1 MRYGSVTLAALA
13 AMLGTVVHADVG
25 DAARDVIGPAYARFA
40 EAAASLDSAARADCS
55 AAALQAP
62 YQAAWDAWAGID
74 YFQLGPV
81 EQDGRA
87 LAVSF
92 WPDKKSSGQRA
103 QQGLIDANAPVI
115 DDSAAFAT
123 ISVAARGLS
132 GMERLLFQPG
142 VTGDED
148 VLCRLRRATAAD
160 LARTAAAIEAD
171 WPGFE
176 TLMTTA
182 GAPDNSRYLTEAEA
196 QQALYTQLIT
206 GLDYLAETRLGRPI
220 GTADKPRPEAAEAR
234 AAGRSLRNVALS
246 LTGLR
251 DLAMALRPEAAEAR
265 AAFDKAIAIAENL
278 DDPVFDGVA
287 TPEGRKRALELERAV
302 LSTKLAVE
310 TDIGAP
316 LGLSVGFNSKDG
328 D

>member
-1 MRYGSVTLAALA
+1 MRYGSVVLATMSALLA
-13 AMLGTVVHADVG
+13 PVARADV
-25 DAARDVIGPAYARFA
+25 AEVARDVLGPAYARFA
-40 EAAASLDSAARADCS
+40 DAADALDAAARADCS
-55 AAALQAP
+55 VAALQGP
-62 YQAAWDAWAGID
+62 YQAAWDAWAAVD

-103 QQGLIDANAPVI
+103 QQGLIDADAAVI
-115 DDSAAFAT
+115 DDPAGFAT
-123 ISVAARGLS
+123 ISVAARGLA
-132 GMERLLFQPG
+132 GMERLLYQPG
-142 VTGDED
+142 VTGDPA
-148 VLCRLRRATAAD
+148 VLCRLRRATATD
-160 LARTAAAIEAD
+160 LARTAGAIDAD
-171 WPGFE
+171 WPAFANGL
-176 TLMTTA
+176 TSA
-182 GAPDNSRYLTEAEA
+182 GAPDNTRYLTPDEAR
-196 QQALYTQLIT
+196 QALYTQLVS
-206 GLDYLAETRLGRPI
+206 GLDYLAQTRLGRPI

-246 LTGLR
+246 LTGMR
-251 DLAMALRPEAAEAR
+251 DLAMALHPPATEAR
-265 AAFDKAIAIAENL
+265 AAFDHAIALAENL

-287 TPEGRKRALELERAV
+287 SPEGRQRALELERAV
-302 LSTKLAVE
+302 LSAKLAVE

>member
-1 MRYGSVTLAALA
+1 MRYGSIALAALTV
-13 AMLGTVVHADVG
+13 MLGTVVRADVEQ
-25 DAARDVIGPAYARFA
+25 AARDVIGPGYARFA
-40 EAAASLDSAARADCS
+40 EAAAALDGAAQADCS

-62 YQAAWDAWAGID
+62 YQAAWDAWAAID

-115 DDSAAFAT
+115 DDPVAFAT

-132 GMERLLFQPG
+132 GMERLLYQPG
-142 VTGDED
+142 VTGDEE
-148 VLCRLRRATAAD
+148 VLCRMRRATAGD
-160 LARTAAAIEAD
+160 LARTAAAIKAD

-176 TLMTTA
+176 ALLTTA
-182 GAPDNSRYLTEAEA
+182 GASGNSRYLTGGEA

-206 GLDYLAETRLGRPI
+206 GLEYLAQTRLGRPI

-234 AAGRSLRNVALS
+234 AAGRSLRNVTLS

-265 AAFDKAIAIAENL
+265 AAFDKAIGIAENL
-278 DDPVFDGVA
+278 EDPIFDGVA
-287 TPEGRKRALELERAV
+287 NPDGRKRALELERAI
-302 LSTKLAVE
+302 LSAKLAVE